1 MLITLILSKKQIR
14 KSGETEQYWI
24 CHSRVKRLQLQV
36 RRLLRRLVAVRV
48 KATDEINF
56 KNKRRRQREMT
67 SLHFPL
73 NPRVFFTKWSSTEA
87 SNSVAASPAHLYTAS
102 VWHQTLQRRSDTS
115 SSSVPLCHWYTST
128 LSQSIQRNKLVR
140 RRQNGTAPECLQ
152 YGQDLFSPQAWPGN
166 AHPNCLR
173 DSEKKTYWLIHHDG
187 VAENYTKLWLMCW
200 PENFK

>member
-1 MLITLILSKKQIR
+1 MKVRVIKKNPKGGWKVPEKTRRPKVMLINLILSKTNHVKQIG
-14 KSGETEQYWI
+14 KSGEMEQYWM

-73 NPRVFFTKWSSTEA
+73 NLRVFFFLFFFLPNKARRRHRLASRCLQYTST
-87 SNSVAASPAHLYTAS
+87 TAS

-115 SSSVPLCHWYTST
+115 SSSVPRCHWYTST
-128 LSQSIQRNKLVR
+128 LSQSIQRDKLVR
-140 RRQNGTAPECLQ
+140 HRQNIAAPECLRH
-152 YGQDLFSPQAWPGN
+152 G
-166 AHPNCLR
+166 
-173 DSEKKTYWLIHHDG
+173 
-187 VAENYTKLWLMCW
+187 
-200 PENFK
+200 